1 MLNKKNI
8 IITGNTSGIGLS
20 LNEFLKNKNNI
31 IGISKSNS
39 KIQNNLQIKV
49 NFKNL
54 NILKKTILKTKIPNK
69 IDYLILNAGILGKID
84 KINNISANEF
94 LDILKI
100 NFLSNKILID
110 ILIKKKIKL
119 KNVVALSSGAAKSGK
134 DGWGLYC
141 ASKAA
146 FYQLINVYALEQKK
160 IKFINLS
167 PGLARTKMQDEIF
180 QVKNKDIKSVKKFQ
194 QLYRMNKILSPKI
207 IAKKIIF
214 FLDNIKKFKSGSFV
228 DLRDFN

>member
-8 IITGNTSGIGLS
+8 IITGNTSGIGFN
-20 LNEFLKNKNNI
+20 LNELLKNKNNI

-39 KIQNNLQIKV
+39 KIQNNLQIKK

-54 NILKKTILKTKIPNK
+54 DILKKIILKTKIPDK

-84 KINNISANEF
+84 KINNISTNEF

-134 DGWGLYC
+134 DGWALYC

-167 PGLARTKMQDEIF
+167 PGLARTKMQDEIS

-214 FLDNIKKFKSGSFV
+214 FLDNIKEFKSGSFI

>member
-8 IITGNTSGIGLS
+8 IITGNTSGIGLN

-110 ILIKKKIKL
+110 ILIKKKIKI
-119 KNVVALSSGAAKSGK
+119 KNVVALFSGEEKSGK

>member
-1 MLNKKNI
+1 M
-8 IITGNTSGIGLS
+8 
-20 LNEFLKNKNNI
+20 
-31 IGISKSNS
+31 
-39 KIQNNLQIKV
+39 
-49 NFKNL
+49 
-54 NILKKTILKTKIPNK
+54 
-69 IDYLILNAGILGKID
+69 
-84 KINNISANEF
+84 
-94 LDILKI
+94 DILKI

>member
-8 IITGNTSGIGLS
+8 IITGNTSGIGLN
-20 LNEFLKNKNNI
+20 LNELLKNKNNI

-54 NILKKTILKTKIPNK
+54 DILKKIILKTKIPDK

-84 KINNISANEF
+84 KIDNISTNEF

-110 ILIKKKIKL
+110 ILIKRKIKL

-134 DGWGLYC
+134 DGWALYC

-167 PGLARTKMQDEIF
+167 PGLARTKMQDEIS

-194 QLYRMNKILSPKI
+194 QLYKMNKILSPKI

-214 FLDNIKKFKSGSFV
+214 FLDNIRKFKSGSFI

>member
-214 FLDNIKKFKSGSFV
+214 FLNNIKKFKSGSFV

>member
-8 IITGNTSGIGLS
+8 IITGNTSGIGLN

-84 KINNISANEF
+84 KINNISTNEF

>member
-8 IITGNTSGIGLS
+8 IITGNTSGIGLN
-20 LNEFLKNKNNI
+20 LNELLKNKNNI

-54 NILKKTILKTKIPNK
+54 DILKKIILKTKIPEK

-84 KINNISANEF
+84 KINNISTNEF

-134 DGWGLYC
+134 DGWALYC

-146 FYQLINVYALEQKK
+146 FYQLINVYA
-160 IKFINLS
+160 
-167 PGLARTKMQDEIF
+167 
-180 QVKNKDIKSVKKFQ
+180 
-194 QLYRMNKILSPKI
+194 
-207 IAKKIIF
+207 
-214 FLDNIKKFKSGSFV
+214 
-228 DLRDFN
+228 

>member
-8 IITGNTSGIGLS
+8 IITGNTSGIGLN
-20 LNEFLKNKNNI
+20 LNELLKNKNNI

-84 KINNISANEF
+84 KINNISTNEF

-134 DGWGLYC
+134 DGWALYC

-167 PGLARTKMQDEIF
+167 PGLARTKMQDEIS

-214 FLDNIKKFKSGSFV
+214 FLDNIKEFKSGSFI

>member
-180 QVKNKDIKSVKKFQ
+180 QVKNKDIKSVKKFNN
-194 QLYRMNKILSPKI
+194 YIE
-207 IAKKIIF
+207 
-214 FLDNIKKFKSGSFV
+214 
-228 DLRDFN
+228 

>member
-110 ILIKKKIKL
+110 ILIKKK
-119 KNVVALSSGAAKSGK
+119 
-134 DGWGLYC
+134 
-141 ASKAA
+141 
-146 FYQLINVYALEQKK
+146 
-160 IKFINLS
+160 
-167 PGLARTKMQDEIF
+167 
-180 QVKNKDIKSVKKFQ
+180 
-194 QLYRMNKILSPKI
+194 
-207 IAKKIIF
+207 
-214 FLDNIKKFKSGSFV
+214 
-228 DLRDFN
+228 

>member
-8 IITGNTSGIGLS
+8 IITGNTSGIGLN
-20 LNEFLKNKNNI
+20 LNELLKNKNNI

-54 NILKKTILKTKIPNK
+54 DILKKIILKTKIPDK

-84 KINNISANEF
+84 KIDNISTNEF

-110 ILIKKKIKL
+110 ILIKRKIKL

-134 DGWGLYC
+134 DGWALYC

-167 PGLARTKMQDEIF
+167 PGLARTKMQDEIS

-194 QLYRMNKILSPKI
+194 QLYKMNKIPSPKI

-214 FLDNIKKFKSGSFV
+214 FLDNIKKFKSGSFI

>member
-8 IITGNTSGIGLS
+8 IITGNTSGIGFN
-20 LNEFLKNKNNI
+20 LNELLKNKNNI

-54 NILKKTILKTKIPNK
+54 DILKKIILKTKIPDK

-84 KINNISANEF
+84 KINNISTNEF

-134 DGWGLYC
+134 DGWALYC

-167 PGLARTKMQDEIF
+167 PGLARTKMQDEIS

-214 FLDNIKKFKSGSFV
+214 FLDNIKEFKSGSFI

>member
-8 IITGNTSGIGLS
+8 IITGNTSGIGFN
-20 LNEFLKNKNNI
+20 LNELLKNKNNI

-54 NILKKTILKTKIPNK
+54 DILKKIILKTKIPDK
-69 IDYLILNAGILGKID
+69 IDYQLLNAGILGKID
-84 KINNISANEF
+84 KINNISTNEF

-134 DGWGLYC
+134 DGWALYC

-167 PGLARTKMQDEIF
+167 PKLARTKMQDEIS

-214 FLDNIKKFKSGSFV
+214 FLDNIKEFKSGSFI

>member
-8 IITGNTSGIGLS
+8 IITGNTSGIGFN
-20 LNEFLKNKNNI
+20 LNELLKNKNNI

-84 KINNISANEF
+84 KINNISTNEF

-100 NFLSNKILID
+100 NFLSNKFFFD

>member
-8 IITGNTSGIGLS
+8 IITGNTSGIGLN

-84 KINNISANEF
+84 KINNISTNEF

-134 DGWGLYC
+134 DGWALYC

-167 PGLARTKMQDEIF
+167 PGLARTKMQDEIS

-214 FLDNIKKFKSGSFV
+214 FLDNIRKFKSGSFI

>member
-8 IITGNTSGIGLS
+8 IITGNTSGIGLN

-54 NILKKTILKTKIPNK
+54 DILKKIILKTKIPDK

-84 KINNISANEF
+84 KINNISTNEF

-134 DGWGLYC
+134 DGWALYC

-167 PGLARTKMQDEIF
+167 PGLARTKMQDEIS

-214 FLDNIKKFKSGSFV
+214 FLDNIKEFKSGSFI

>member
-8 IITGNTSGIGLS
+8 IITGNTSGIGLN
-20 LNEFLKNKNNI
+20 LNELLKNKNNI

-54 NILKKTILKTKIPNK
+54 DILKKIILKTKIPDK

-84 KINNISANEF
+84 KIDNISTNEF

-110 ILIKKKIKL
+110 ILIKRKIKL

-134 DGWGLYC
+134 DGWALYC

-167 PGLARTKMQDEIF
+167 PGLARTKMQDEIS

-214 FLDNIKKFKSGSFV
+214 FLDNIKEFKSGSFI

>member
-1 MLNKKNI
+1 VLNKKNI
-8 IITGNTSGIGLS
+8 IITGNTSGIGFN
-20 LNEFLKNKNNI
+20 LNELLKNKNNI

-54 NILKKTILKTKIPNK
+54 DILKKIILKTKIPDK

-84 KINNISANEF
+84 KINNISTNEF

-134 DGWGLYC
+134 DGWALYC

-167 PGLARTKMQDEIF
+167 PGLARTKMQDEIS

-214 FLDNIKKFKSGSFV
+214 FLDNIKEFKSGSFI

>member
-1 MLNKKNI
+1 VLNKKNI

>member
-1 MLNKKNI
+1 VLNKKNI

-141 ASKAA
+141 A
-146 FYQLINVYALEQKK
+146 
-160 IKFINLS
+160 
-167 PGLARTKMQDEIF
+167 
-180 QVKNKDIKSVKKFQ
+180 
-194 QLYRMNKILSPKI
+194 
-207 IAKKIIF
+207 
-214 FLDNIKKFKSGSFV
+214 
-228 DLRDFN
+228 

>member
-8 IITGNTSGIGLS
+8 IITGNTSGIGLN

>member
-8 IITGNTSGIGLS
+8 IITGNTSGIGLN
-20 LNEFLKNKNNI
+20 LNELLKNKNNI

-54 NILKKTILKTKIPNK
+54 DILKKIILKTKIPDK

-84 KINNISANEF
+84 KINNISTNEF

-134 DGWGLYC
+134 DGWALYC

-167 PGLARTKMQDEIF
+167 PGLARTKMQDEIS

-214 FLDNIKKFKSGSFV
+214 FLDNIKKFKSGSFI

>member
-84 KINNISANEF
+84 KINNISTNEF

>member
-1 MLNKKNI
+1 
-8 IITGNTSGIGLS
+8 
-20 LNEFLKNKNNI
+20 
-31 IGISKSNS
+31 
-39 KIQNNLQIKV
+39 
-49 NFKNL
+49 
-54 NILKKTILKTKIPNK
+54 
-69 IDYLILNAGILGKID
+69 
-84 KINNISANEF
+84 
-94 LDILKI
+94 
-100 NFLSNKILID
+100 
-110 ILIKKKIKL
+110 
-119 KNVVALSSGAAKSGK
+119 
-134 DGWGLYC
+134 
-141 ASKAA
+141 
-146 FYQLINVYALEQKK
+146 LINVYALEQKK

>member
-8 IITGNTSGIGLS
+8 IITGNTSGIGLN

-84 KINNISANEF
+84 KINNISTNEF

-134 DGWGLYC
+134 DGWALYC

-167 PGLARTKMQDEIF
+167 PGLARTKMQDEIS

-214 FLDNIKKFKSGSFV
+214 FLDNIKEFKSGSFI

>member
-141 ASKAA
+141 A
-146 FYQLINVYALEQKK
+146 
-160 IKFINLS
+160 
-167 PGLARTKMQDEIF
+167 
-180 QVKNKDIKSVKKFQ
+180 
-194 QLYRMNKILSPKI
+194 
-207 IAKKIIF
+207 
-214 FLDNIKKFKSGSFV
+214 
-228 DLRDFN
+228 

>member
-54 NILKKTILKTKIPNK
+54 NILKKTILKTMIPNK

>member
-8 IITGNTSGIGLS
+8 IITGNTSGIGFN
-20 LNEFLKNKNNI
+20 LNELLKNKNNI

-54 NILKKTILKTKIPNK
+54 DILKKIILKTKIPEK

-84 KINNISANEF
+84 KINNISTNEF

-134 DGWGLYC
+134 DGWALYC

-167 PGLARTKMQDEIF
+167 PGLARTKMQDEIS

-214 FLDNIKKFKSGSFV
+214 FLDNIKKFKSGSFI

>member
-8 IITGNTSGIGLS
+8 IITGNTSGIGFN
-20 LNEFLKNKNNI
+20 LNELLKNKNNI

-84 KINNISANEF
+84 KINNISTNEF